1 MNSILVLYFIFL
13 LVMYINTS
21 YITIP
26 FKVQDFTW
34 NDSEELIMK
43 YIYKDILVK
52 FIVGDPPQNVDLSA
66 CLGEYSTFIV
76 SKNAEGY
83 EGSTFNSNI
92 SQTYKALSSSE
103 MFYFQTFS
111 EAIKSKDDFTIE
123 SNNIKMN
130 DLIFNLVTDVSRR
143 NFYCTYCEELTQ
155 PGMVGFLLAQ
165 MKNFEE
171 NVQDSNFITQ
181 LKNKNLI
188 STYDFFFDFEN
199 NSNGNIIIGKKPD
212 EYYDEEKFLEKNFY
226 IMKTSTIS
234 GDLDWSIKFDQIHY
248 SQKKLNHIKPMRLRI
263 EFGLITGYYEWEY
276 MLENEFFSKFYEKK
290 LCTKKNT
297 NELGNYLHY
306 FYCEKSVDLSEFQP
320 FTFTIN
326 EVNYNFTLTK
336 DDLFLDIGDK
346 YLFLMTFGI
355 SELILGFP
363 FIKKYQMVFNPNTK
377 TIGFYLD
384 KINEEKFSYLK
395 KYFVVIIILSLI
407 LIGLLTVSITFFIK
421 KKRNKNKKNATELLD
436 DNFEN
441 SHKNNNKDNKI
452 IDDNG
457 IIN

>member
-123 SNNIKMN
+123 SNNIKIN

-165 MKNFEE
+165 MKNFE
-171 NVQDSNFITQ
+171 
-181 LKNKNLI
+181 
-188 STYDFFFDFEN
+188 
-199 NSNGNIIIGKKPD
+199 
-212 EYYDEEKFLEKNFY
+212 
-226 IMKTSTIS
+226 
-234 GDLDWSIKFDQIHY
+234 
-248 SQKKLNHIKPMRLRI
+248 
-263 EFGLITGYYEWEY
+263 
-276 MLENEFFSKFYEKK
+276 
-290 LCTKKNT
+290 
-297 NELGNYLHY
+297 
-306 FYCEKSVDLSEFQP
+306 
-320 FTFTIN
+320 
-326 EVNYNFTLTK
+326 
-336 DDLFLDIGDK
+336 
-346 YLFLMTFGI
+346 
-355 SELILGFP
+355 
-363 FIKKYQMVFNPNTK
+363 
-377 TIGFYLD
+377 
-384 KINEEKFSYLK
+384 
-395 KYFVVIIILSLI
+395 
-407 LIGLLTVSITFFIK
+407 
-421 KKRNKNKKNATELLD
+421 RNC
-436 DNFEN
+436 
-441 SHKNNNKDNKI
+441 SR
-452 IDDNG
+452 
-457 IIN
+457 